1 MLLADRVVRTDVSD
15 VTLKVAPVLLAV
27 RLERALVDLG
37 EQRATDA
44 FVEKW
49 WIAILQG
56 THAADIVTA
65 VTALDRAAIVH
76 RVQLKFL
83 PIALVTSDVN
93 TA

>member
-15 VTLKVAPVLLAV
+15 VTLKVLPVLLAV

-37 EQRATDA
+37 EQRATDT

-49 WIAILQG
+49 RIAILQG
-56 THAADIVTA
+56 AQAADIVTA

-83 PIALVTSDVN
+83 PIAHVTSDVN